1 MKQYTPTQL
10 RRIALELFAPKAK
23 QQKPSISMLK
33 VRATAK
39 KLIEKY
45 RKAK

>member
-1 MKQYTPTQL
+1 MKKFTTAQL
-10 RRIALELFAPKAK
+10 SRIATDLFKPQAK
-23 QQKPSISMLK
+23 KQKPSITMLK